1 MPASDTIEA
10 AGHLIDS
17 GLLSKIFDKILEF
30 RSAYEVVRFDI
41 GRTND
46 DASLIQMRITSPDEG
61 TLEDLLQQ
69 LTTFGCHAVAERN
82 AVLKPAEKDR
92 CVPDDFYSTTNHR
105 THVRVEGRWVE
116 VARQRM
122 DAVIVV
128 SGTHA
133 ECRKLR
139 DVRTGESVVCG
150 HEGIRVTPEFRDRDR
165 AGFTFMSNDVSSER
179 RVEGSV
185 ARIAA
190 MMRDVRR
197 DGGRIAVVAGPV
209 VVHTGGVEHFSEI
222 IRLGYVD
229 VVLAGNALAVH
240 DVEFALS
247 GTSLGIDLVA
257 GAPVEQGH
265 RNHMAAIN
273 TINRAGSLRAAV
285 ERGVLASGVMYELV
299 KHGVEFVLAGSIR
312 DDGPLPETL
321 MDLIEAQERY
331 AAALSRNVH
340 MVLMLSS
347 MLHSIGVGN
356 MLPSWVRVV
365 CVDINPAVVT
375 KLSDRGSTQTVGI
388 VTDVGLFLHRLAEA
402 LRV

>member
-1 MPASDTIEA
+1 MSASDTIEA
-10 AGHLIDS
+10 QGHLIDS
-17 GLLSKIFDKILEF
+17 GLLSAIFDKIIEF
-30 RSAYEVVRFDI
+30 KGSYEILTFDI

-46 DASLIQMRITSPDEG
+46 DPSRIQMRITAPDRG
-61 TLEDLLQQ
+61 ALDDLLQQ
-69 LTTFGCHAVAERN
+69 ITTFGAHPVRERD
-82 AVLKPAEKDR
+82 VLVRPAEKNR

-105 THVRVEGRWVE
+105 THVRLGGRWVE
-116 VARQRM
+116 VESQRM

-128 SGTHA
+128 TGETA
-133 ECRKLR
+133 ACRKLR
-139 DVRTGESVVCG
+139 DVKAGEAIVCG
-150 HEGIRVTPEFRDRDR
+150 HDGIRVTPEFRERDR
-165 AGFTFMSNDVSSER
+165 LGFAFMSNDVSSER

-185 ARIAA
+185 ARIAH
-190 MMRDVRR
+190 MMREVKSA
-197 DGGRIAVVAGPV
+197 GGRIAVVAGPV
-209 VVHTGGVEHFSEI
+209 VVHTGGVEHFASLI
-222 IRLGYVD
+222 KHGYVD

-240 DVEFALS
+240 DIEFALS

-273 TINRAGSLRAAV
+273 TINRAGSIRAAV
-285 ERGVLASGVMYELV
+285 ESGVLKSGVMYECV

-312 DDGPLPETL
+312 DDGPLPETM
-321 MDLIEAQERY
+321 MDLVEAQEQY
-331 AAALSRNVH
+331 AAALANNVH
-340 MVLMLSS
+340 LVLMLSS

-375 KLSDRGSTQTVGI
+375 KLSDRGSQQTVGV

-402 LRV
+402 LR